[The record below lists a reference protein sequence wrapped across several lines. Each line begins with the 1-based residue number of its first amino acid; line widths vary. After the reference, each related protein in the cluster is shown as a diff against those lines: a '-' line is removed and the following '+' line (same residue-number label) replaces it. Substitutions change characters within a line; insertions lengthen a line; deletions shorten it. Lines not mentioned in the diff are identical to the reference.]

1 MTLVCC
7 PFDRRAMSTFRHLIA
22 LTAPLF
28 LLIAIGYALARF
40 GRWPS
45 AASDGLS
52 RFVFGVAI
60 PAFLFR
66 LMSSFS
72 QMPEVDAML
81 LVAYFGGCLIVYA
94 LGRLVAK
101 SAFAM
106 DGATQSVFA
115 LGGIFANTVLL
126 GLPLAKATLGDAAL
140 PAMSLVIVFNSL
152 ILWTLCTVSVEW
164 ARQGAVSVVGL
175 ARLLKHVVRNP
186 IVASILLGLAFGFS
200 GLDLPAVVDKTITLL
215 ADAALPLAL
224 VALGMGLAEY
234 GIREGRRES
243 FTITALKLVA
253 HPLAV
258 FALGWALRLPPID
271 LQAVVV
277 LAALPVGAN
286 VYLMAR
292 QFDVA
297 HAPVAS
303 SLVLSTVLAA
313 LSVPVVLALLGV
325 AAG

>member
-1 MTLVCC
+1 M
-7 PFDRRAMSTFRHLIA
+7 ATFRHLLA

-28 LLIAIGYALARF
+28 LLIGIGYALARY

-66 LMSSFS
+66 LMSSFAEL
-72 QMPEVDAML
+72 PDVDAAL
-81 LVAYFGGCLIVYA
+81 LGAYFGGCLVVYA
-94 LGRLVAK
+94 LGRLVGRA
-101 SAFAM
+101 AFAM

-126 GLPLAKATLGDAAL
+126 GLPLAKVTLGDAAL
-140 PAMSLVIVFNSL
+140 PALSLVIVFNAL
-152 ILWTLCTVSVEW
+152 ILWTLVTVSVEW
-164 ARQGAVSVVGL
+164 ARHGAVSVTGL
-175 ARLLKHVVRNP
+175 VRLLKHVVANP
-186 IVASILLGLAFGFS
+186 IVAGILLGIAFGFT
-200 GLDLPAVVDKTITLL
+200 GLALPEVVDQTVTLL
-215 ADAALPLAL
+215 SDAALPLAL

-234 GIREGRRES
+234 GIREGGRES
-243 FTITALKLVA
+243 LAISALKLVA

-258 FALGWALRLPPID
+258 FALGWALGLPPIE

-292 QFDVA
+292 QFEVA

-303 SLVLSTVLAA
+303 SLVLTTLLAA
-313 LSVPVVLALLGV
+313 VSVPVVLALLGV
-325 AAG
+325 PAR